1 MGSTCSCTVASTAS
15 GESQSGAEAGDDGET
30 GSPVD
35 AAVQLALDAS
45 AEIAG
50 SEAAEAARLKLQLST
65 EEWML
70 WEQRKEDLLEER
82 QRIREQLKQRFEE
95 FCERNGVGPLALKPQ
110 PPLVA
115 KVGST
120 LDPARRQKRQRLA

>member
-95 FCERNGVGPLALKPQ
+95 FCERNGVGPWSGGYGSSSKG
-110 PPLVA
+110 A
-115 KVGST
+115 KTVGG
-120 LDPARRQKRQRLA
+120 LRAAAAY